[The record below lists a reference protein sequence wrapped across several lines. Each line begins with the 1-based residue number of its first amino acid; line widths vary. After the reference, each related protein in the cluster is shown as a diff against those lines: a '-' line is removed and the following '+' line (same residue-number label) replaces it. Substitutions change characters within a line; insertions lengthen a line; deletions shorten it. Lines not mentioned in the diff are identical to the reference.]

1 MSKLAELLKEI
12 REMKTSVDKVENIV
26 ETRLVG
32 VEPPL
37 KDEVRAIQ
45 KYEDLKRKGNVEY
58 IPLGEALKSLG
69 INRTSRKARR

>member
-69 INRTSRKARR
+69 ISRTSRKARR